1 MGKRENGRVGGR
13 KRGIRRGRWEKRKG
27 TREGGDRKEETRGD
41 LEWVDGVKVGELM
54 LSSRWRERDSG

>member
-1 MGKRENGRVGGR
+1 MGTVVSQPPCLG
-13 KRGIRRGRWEKRKG
+13 KG

-41 LEWVDGVKVGELM
+41 LEWVDGVEVGELM